1 MRRCSPLCRTHIA
14 RCGVHPPEPCT
25 THVQG
30 SKLKQ
35 HAQETA
41 IVLCAAP
48 GDEGLAT
55 LLFVAAVTAWTAT
68 LLGSLLCTA
77 DVRAPRQSAWRL
89 LVIAAVLAAL
99 APFIP
104 PTAALTLTIALGL
117 HAIITAIVRVRDVL
131 AAA

>member
-35 HAQETA
+35 HVQETA

-48 GDEGLAT
+48 GDASLAA
-55 LLFVAAVTAWTAT
+55 LLLVAAAIAWTAT
-68 LLGSLLCTA
+68 LLGSFLCNT
-77 DVRAPRQSAWRL
+77 DVRAPQRSAWR
-89 LVIAAVLAAL
+89 VLAFAL
-99 APFIP
+99 VLAGIAPLVP
-104 PTAALTLTIALGL
+104 PTAALALTIALGM
-117 HAIITAIVRVRDVL
+117 HAIVTAIACVRDVL
-131 AAA
+131 ASA

>member
-1 MRRCSPLCRTHIA
+1 MRRCSPLCRTHVA

-35 HAQETA
+35 HLQETA

-48 GDEGLAT
+48 GDASLAA
-55 LLFVAAVTAWTAT
+55 LLLVAAATAWTAT
-68 LLGSLLCTA
+68 SLGSLLCST
-77 DVRAPRQSAWRL
+77 DVRTPQRSARR
-89 LVIAAVLAAL
+89 VLAIAVVLAGL

-104 PTAALTLTIALGL
+104 ATAALALTIALGL
-117 HAIITAIVRVRDVL
+117 HAIVTAIVRVRDQL
-131 AAA
+131 ASA